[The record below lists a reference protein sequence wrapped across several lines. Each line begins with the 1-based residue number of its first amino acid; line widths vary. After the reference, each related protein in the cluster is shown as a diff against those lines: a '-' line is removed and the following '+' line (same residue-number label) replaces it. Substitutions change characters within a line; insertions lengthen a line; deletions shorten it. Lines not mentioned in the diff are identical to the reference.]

1 MRTIGFVNSHKENE
15 RRIALLPEDLDKLS
29 DIASQIVF
37 EKGYASRMGVSDE
50 EYLSRGAK
58 ILSREEILNK
68 CDIICDPKAGDAEY
82 LEDLQE
88 GRTIFGWVHP
98 HVCENVKNLLLKKH
112 FEVYA
117 WEEMM
122 EDGMQVFY
130 RNNELAGEAAVNHGC
145 QCCGI
150 LPEGKK
156 AAVIGR
162 GNTAQGAIRALVRG
176 GAYVTVYGRKNEEK
190 LRKDIG
196 QYDIIVN
203 AVLWDP
209 KRTVHIISRKELRQA
224 KQQALLVDVSCD
236 EHGAVET
243 SRPTDYAQPTF
254 VEEGVIHYCVD
265 HTPSIYYREASKFI
279 SSQVKRFIRPLVTG
293 ETDEV
298 LESGCV
304 IRNGEMILEESCR

>member
-1 MRTIGFVNSHKENE
+1 MRVEWEFLI
-15 RRIALLPEDLDKLS
+15 
-29 DIASQIVF
+29 
-37 EKGYASRMGVSDE
+37 E

-130 RNNELAGEAAVNHGC
+130 RNNEFAGEAAVNHGC

-156 AAVIGR
+156 AAVIGKR
-162 GNTAQGAIRALVRG
+162 EHCAGSDQSFGPWRCLCDCVW
-176 GAYVTVYGRKNEEK
+176 KEK
-190 LRKDIG
+190 
-196 QYDIIVN
+196 
-203 AVLWDP
+203 
-209 KRTVHIISRKELRQA
+209 
-224 KQQALLVDVSCD
+224 
-236 EHGAVET
+236 
-243 SRPTDYAQPTF
+243 
-254 VEEGVIHYCVD
+254 
-265 HTPSIYYREASKFI
+265 
-279 SSQVKRFIRPLVTG
+279 
-293 ETDEV
+293 
-298 LESGCV
+298 
-304 IRNGEMILEESCR
+304 